1 MKQDAEIRVLFSC
14 TGVGVVN
21 RGIESFFREAFDGLK
36 NTPGVR
42 ATLLKGAGPD
52 TPSERRLWNLPRAG
66 RAAQA
71 LGRALNRDSYVIEQ
85 LSSFAPM
92 IREIRRQRPDVIF
105 YSDNSLGFQLFRWR
119 RLIGVPYTLLFSNGG
134 PCFPPFSR
142 TDHVHQVA
150 PHYLEMALAAGE
162 PSGKHTMVP
171 YGIHVPEGN
180 PDRTS
185 AAISGGRARLNLP
198 VDRKIVISVGWI
210 SSGHKRMDYLI
221 REIAAL
227 PEPRPF
233 LLMLGLIDE
242 KSQDIIR
249 LAAEALGPQ
258 GFSARSV
265 PYDQVF
271 DHYRAADVFA
281 LCSLQEG
288 FGRVYLEALMHGLPC
303 AAHDHAVMRYVLG
316 SEGSFRDLSKPG
328 ALAEILPGLLAEASD
343 PDLAARRRESVR
355 RRFSWP
361 SLAPA
366 YRQMFFNCVKRSPVY
381 GLAALSPERNS

>member
-1 MKQDAEIRVLFSC
+1 MKHDAEIRVLFCCS
-14 TGVGVVN
+14 GVGVIN

-36 NTPGVR
+36 GTPGVH
-42 ATLLKGAGPD
+42 ATLLKGAGPES
-52 TPSERRLWNLPRAG
+52 PSERPLWNLPRTG
-66 RAAQA
+66 FAARA
-71 LGRALNRDSYVIEQ
+71 LGRVLHRDGYVVEQ

-105 YSDNSLGFQLFRWR
+105 YSENSLGFQLFRWR
-119 RLIGVPYTLLFSNGG
+119 KWIGVPYTLLFSNGG

-142 TDHVHQVA
+142 TDHIHQVA
-150 PHYLEMALAAGE
+150 PHYLEVALAAGE
-162 PSGKHTMVP
+162 PSDKHTMVP
-171 YGIHVPEGN
+171 YGIHVPSGD
-180 PDRTS
+180 PDRTPDLIR
-185 AAISGGRARLNLP
+185 AARLRLNLP
-198 VDRKIVISVGWI
+198 IDRKIVISVGWI
-210 SSGHKRMDYLI
+210 SSGHKRMDYLV

-242 KSQDIIR
+242 NSQEIIR
-249 LAAEALGPQ
+249 LAADALGPE

-271 DHYRAADVFA
+271 DHYRAADAFA

-316 SEGSFRDLSKPG
+316 SEGSFGDLSKPG
-328 ALAEILPGLLAEASD
+328 ALAQILPDLLTEAND
-343 PDLAARRRESVR
+343 PSFAARRRESVR
-355 RRFSWP
+355 QRFGWP

-366 YRQMFFNCVKRSPVY
+366 YRRMFFNSIKRSPAREF
-381 GLAALSPERNS
+381 AALSPQRN